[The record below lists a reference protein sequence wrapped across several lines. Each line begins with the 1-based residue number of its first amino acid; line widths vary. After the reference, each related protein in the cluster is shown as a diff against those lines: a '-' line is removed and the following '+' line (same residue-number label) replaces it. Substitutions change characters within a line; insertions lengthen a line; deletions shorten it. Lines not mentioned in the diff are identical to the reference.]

1 MDFSMCVKNKLLELI
16 SNAEKNREHFVKNP
30 GKDFSRDRKLTFSK
44 TLFLIISME
53 AQTLKKELF
62 KLFNF
67 SADTPSASAF
77 CQQRAKIKLSVF
89 YYLIRSLDIYF
100 QKETYK
106 GHPLVACDGTDLG
119 LPMEQG
125 NTVYNC
131 RRRKNQK
138 DYFQI
143 HANAMYDLVN
153 RRYLDIVTEPKKENN
168 ERKAFMTMLGRGNF
182 QEGTIFVMDRGYEGY
197 GIAGAIHFKG
207 MFYVIRA
214 KDGTDGGIARGFG
227 LPRTGEYD
235 ITFTRAFTSRH
246 NADVSSHPEIYHRI
260 HRSSSITFLDKEH
273 PYREMPLR
281 ILRIM
286 VSPGVYECIIT
297 NLPDGE
303 FPAEEIKKI
312 YKMRWGIETS
322 FRELKYAIGMSCLH
336 SKKEEYIIQEIL
348 ARVLLY
354 NFCEI
359 ITTHVTITQKKRKY
373 TYQVNYTMAV
383 FLCRKFLRMPD
394 GAFHTDIEGL
404 ISKELLPVR
413 PGRNYKRKLKP
424 HPAVSFL
431 YRTS

>member
-1 MDFSMCVKNKLLELI
+1 
-16 SNAEKNREHFVKNP
+16 
-30 GKDFSRDRKLTFSK
+30 
-44 TLFLIISME
+44 
-53 AQTLKKELF
+53 
-62 KLFNF
+62 
-67 SADTPSASAF
+67 
-77 CQQRAKIKLSVF
+77 
-89 YYLIRSLDIYF
+89 
-100 QKETYK
+100 
-106 GHPLVACDGTDLG
+106 
-119 LPMEQG
+119 
-125 NTVYNC
+125 
-131 RRRKNQK
+131 
-138 DYFQI
+138 
-143 HANAMYDLVN
+143 
-153 RRYLDIVTEPKKENN
+153 
-168 ERKAFMTMLGRGNF
+168 MLGRGSF
-182 QEGTIFVMDRGYEGY
+182 QKGTIFVMDRGYEGY
-197 GIAGAIHFKG
+197 GIAGGIHFKG
-207 MFYVIRA
+207 MFYVMRA
-214 KDGTDGGIARGFG
+214 KDGTEGGIARGFR
-227 LPRTGEYD
+227 LPRTREYD
-235 ITFTRAFTSRH
+235 VTFTRAFTFRH
-246 NADVSSHPEIYHRI
+246 NADVSPHPGIYHRI

-286 VSPGVYECIIT
+286 VSPGIHECIIT

-303 FPAEEIKKI
+303 FAAEEIKKI

-322 FRELKYAIGMSCLH
+322 FRELKYAVGISCLH

-383 FLCRKFLRMPD
+383 FLCRKFPRMPD